1 MGKESDRISGRIG
14 CLDTRNLPA
23 SLISTTGNH
32 CVVWQTAGTG
42 KPGLGYIV
50 KKHRR
55 RCSFAEARSYS
66 REYCLL
72 KNALE
77 EIVPNTVF
85 VATQIDGVQNVIAVA
100 EAVNPWFNLAN
111 PLNEEETVPLL
122 GQLPIAC
129 SQLRRFLEAA
139 DRWYHDGGG
148 KVIDLYGLDNL
159 VLERNRE
166 VRYVDSFGVF
176 FYEDMLDYVD
186 DADDDLSHRLRVS
199 QRRLE
204 YLRDVLSAAQKL
216 MSKSP
221 GSQ

>member
-1 MGKESDRISGRIG
+1 MGKETDRIPGRIG
-14 CLDTRNLPA
+14 CLDTLNLPA

-32 CVVWQTAGTG
+32 CEVWQTAGTG
-42 KPGLGYIV
+42 NPGVSLIV

-66 REYCLL
+66 REYHVL
-72 KNALE
+72 KEALD
-77 EIVPNTVF
+77 EIVPSTVF
-85 VATQIDGVQNVIAVA
+85 AATRIDGVQNVVAVA
-100 EAVNPWFNLAN
+100 ETVNPWFNLAN

-122 GQLPIAC
+122 RQLPIAR

-139 DRWYHDGGG
+139 DYWYQVGDR

-159 VLERNRE
+159 ILERNRE

-186 DADDDLSHRLRVS
+186 DADDDLSHRIRVS
-199 QRRLE
+199 RRRLE
-204 YLRDVLSAAQKL
+204 YLRDVLRAAG
-216 MSKSP
+216 KSP
-221 GSQ
+221 AQELGV